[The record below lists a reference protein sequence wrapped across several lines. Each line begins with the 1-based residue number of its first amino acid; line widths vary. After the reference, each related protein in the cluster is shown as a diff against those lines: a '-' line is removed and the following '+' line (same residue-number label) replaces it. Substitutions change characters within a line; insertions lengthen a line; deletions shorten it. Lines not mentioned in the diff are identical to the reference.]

1 MSQVLS
7 GLRLGNGFS
16 ILFGTADPNTATAP
30 KDVQS
35 AGVDWIYF
43 RVQSGSVSTW
53 MYRCSAGA
61 VFSNGILAQA
71 AVWTACTN

>member
-1 MSQVLS
+1 MSQVIS

-16 ILFGTADPNTATAP
+16 ILFGSSDPNSASAP
-30 KDVQS
+30 RDVQS

-43 RVQSGSVSTW
+43 RLGTGAVATW
-53 MYRCSAGA
+53 MYRCSSGA
-61 VFSNGILAQA
+61 VIANGQLVTA